1 METSDL
7 IKWVAEELL
16 GWDVAF
22 EGAEWV
28 RIAPHPL
35 GVYDSLKRSL
45 ESWHGI
51 GLVIA
56 EMEKRSERA
65 KEIFDDMLT
74 GERWDEHW
82 WWSPIPWDKVFTA
95 ARRAVEGV
103 TSDGG
108 SNDGS

>member
-1 METSDL
+1 MSDDL
-7 IKWVAEELL
+7 RWVAVELL

-28 RIAPHPL
+28 RIAPHPH
-35 GVYDSLKRSL
+35 GAYDSLKRSL

-51 GLVIA
+51 GLVIEA
-56 EMEKRSERA
+56 MKKQPIKIRYEFGDILWRELHA
-65 KEIFDDMLT
+65 PWWANLT
-74 GERWDEHW
+74 PE
-82 WWSPIPWDKVFTA
+82 KVFTA